1 MQETDM
7 ALKEERQKSGKI
19 DRLAGLARFSA
30 LYAVFGYMAL
40 SQVADGRLRF
50 RSATTVAA
58 RGVADL
64 TWSVTRIILGSQFG
78 VIPPAALQVLIEE
91 SGLLP
96 IRGKQL
102 VPWLGTKL
110 EALTST
116 FKGAVGYLAALFS
129 AIHPD
134 GWLEDE
140 LFWAA
145 KLTNNAGQPLQT
157 DGAGW
162 YIIDGDFPSKLA
174 TFAKNRYFTQVRLV
188 APAVLGLVKGG
199 LYPVR
204 WQDLPGG
211 LRTKYEALRKRKLK
225 GELIELPVAVIDREQ
240 FKAGGAMATTPLAQ
254 TRGMKAFYAE
264 FVDFAKD
271 AIDSFDAAWGGG
283 PGEERDYLSFRGN
296 LGVMAVMRPDRMKL
310 GPQITLRVT
319 KGAEDL
325 YVKIL
330 RKNWAKWTQSVGQ
343 DGKLVDPL
351 VSIYQGAIDQ
361 DESGEAARAKSIA
374 LALGLDYRQ
383 VPALATL
390 AKDRFLKK
398 LYRFGCSMGLVA
410 LSAPLV
416 IADNCAIPDGSI
428 VCPVEWFKGKQP
440 KLTHGQKVVF
450 GRYPI
455 VGTGATGASIY
466 IALDPRRLGKETLG
480 LAPWLRY
487 TNCIVG
493 GELAIVI
500 DVTGDDDGD
509 RGFVIPEALFVEAME
524 KYPIK
529 LGKKLRRLMIEG
541 YQVDKS
547 KAKMPARNDLVE
559 LGIDRT
565 GPVGVYTKCQD
576 VLLRLFGGYDPDGK
590 TWCGEPLRHPN
601 AMKGLF
607 WGMGAMAFMVQCAVD
622 SKKNIIPV
630 YRWWLLA
637 KESYWTTE
645 QKYGVE
651 LTKPSPEFCSGGK
664 AQIVSAD
671 DKEGFGKVPN
681 RSRKG
686 WHWRWNRGS
695 SDKADGWQQ
704 KELLLRKD
712 GSLSVG
718 AVFSWLYFLVEE
730 ATGFVFLT
738 GPSQPT
744 KMEQLLPWDRKNRKS
759 PVEHF
764 EDGFAVDE
772 IHPLDTSYNV
782 FLDLVRN
789 ESFPSWLVG
798 NEKAATPDVVSA
810 AMEKLSVVPKDFNTP
825 KGDKKPISVEGAQLL
840 KEVGFSRLHGKVS
853 AQKLAV
859 SRQAGRGDSGKAVL
873 DWHADQ
879 ISAAK
884 LACQEPVSN
893 LTLEEIL
900 GLYQN
905 FLGRGMDA
913 AAWQLL
919 SLGSNALTRALNI
932 PEEQV
937 CNFLSS
943 RKEDFQSRLL
953 GLKESGLWD
962 GADGFTHAAAIMHG
976 KEVVGGVEVDEAFT
990 LNALHQKLQGSG
1002 LAECPHCM
1010 RQFHGILMGAHRDK
1024 LVLPHHLVDLTQK
1037 VNRRLNDVVDLEG
1050 NSVGVAN
1057 GSRTGYPAVKVG
1069 GKQVL
1074 LNGSTPG
1081 FRMPLQEQM
1090 KRELIG
1096 MGIDPEALASDR
1108 EVALKEL
1115 EDASLPAHLDKNVR
1129 GSLNGNFAL
1138 RSFRK
1143 VLRKAQVEALK
1154 VL

>member
-1 MQETDM
+1 MQETDV
-7 ALKEERQKSGKI
+7 ALKEERRKSGKI

-40 SQVADGRLRF
+40 TKSADGRLRF
-50 RSATTVAA
+50 RSSTTVAA

-78 VIPPAALQVLIEE
+78 VIPPAALSVLIQE

-134 GWLEDE
+134 GWLEDK

-145 KLTNNAGQPLQT
+145 KLTNSAGDALET

-162 YIIDGDFPSKLA
+162 YIVDGDFPSKLS
-174 TFAKNRYFTQVRLV
+174 TFAKSRYFTQVRLV
-188 APAVLGLVKGG
+188 APEVLGLVKGG

-204 WQDLPGG
+204 WEHLPVG

-225 GELIELPVAVIDREQ
+225 GELVELPLAVIDREQ
-240 FKAGGAMATTPLAQ
+240 FKAGGAMTTTPLAQ
-254 TRGMKAFYAE
+254 TKGMKAFYAE

-271 AIDSFDAAWGGG
+271 AIDTLENWACG

-310 GPQITLRVT
+310 GPQITLRVG

-330 RKNWAKWTQSVGQ
+330 RKNWAKWTRSVGH
-343 DGKLVDPL
+343 DGNVIDPL
-351 VSIYQGAIDQ
+351 TRIYDAAIGQ
-361 DESGEAARAKSIA
+361 EESGEAARAKSIA

-398 LYRFGCSMGLVA
+398 LYRFGCSMGLMA

-416 IADNCAIPDGSI
+416 IADNVAIPDGSI
-428 VCPVEWFKGKQP
+428 VCPIEWFNGKNP
-440 KLTHGQKVVF
+440 KLRHGQKVVF

-466 IALDPRRLGKETLG
+466 VALDPRRLSKETMR

-509 RGFVIPEALFVEAME
+509 RGFVIPEPLFVEAME

-529 LGKKLRRLMIEG
+529 LGNDLRRLAIEG

-559 LGIDRT
+559 LGLDRT

-576 VLLRLFGGYDPDGK
+576 ALLRLFGGYDPATE

-607 WGMGAMAFMVQCAVD
+607 WGMGAMSFMVQCAVD

-637 KESYWTTE
+637 KESFWTTE
-645 QKYGVE
+645 QKYGVK
-651 LTKPSPEFCSGGK
+651 LTKPSPEFCLGPK
-664 AQIVSAD
+664 AQIVSSD
-671 DKEGFGKVPN
+671 DEEGFGKVPT
-681 RSRKG
+681 KHG
-686 WHWRWNRGS
+686 WRWRWNR
-695 SDKADGWQQ
+695 SDEDPEEGWQKKGQ
-704 KELLLRKD
+704 LLRED

-718 AVFSWLYFLVEE
+718 AVFSWLFFLVES

-738 GPSQPT
+738 EPGGPSRMQ
-744 KMEQLLPWDRKNRKS
+744 QLLPWDRKDRKS
-759 PVEHF
+759 PVDHF

-782 FLDLVRN
+782 FLGLVRKEN
-789 ESFPSWLVG
+789 FPSWLVG
-798 NEKAATPDVVSA
+798 NDKADTPDAAVA
-810 AMEKLSVVPKDFNTP
+810 AMAKLDVVPKDFSP
-825 KGDKKPISVEGAQLL
+825 DGGKAPISAEGVKLL
-840 KEVGFSRLHGKVS
+840 KQTGWSALVNKLNLQKV
-853 AQKLAV
+853 AL
-859 SRQAGRGDSGKAVL
+859 SRQIGGAEGRKAVV

-879 ISAAK
+879 VSAAK
-884 LACQEPVSN
+884 LACKEPVSK
-893 LTLEEIL
+893 LTLEELL

-905 FLGRGMDA
+905 FLGRGLDA

-919 SLGSNALTRALNI
+919 TLGSNALTRALSI

-937 CNFLSS
+937 CTFLSS
-943 RKEDFQSRLL
+943 RKGEFHSRLL

-962 GADGFTHAAAIMHG
+962 GADGFTHAAAIMYG
-976 KEVVGGVEVDEAFT
+976 VEVVGGVKVAEALT
-990 LNALHQKLQGSG
+990 LNALHKQLQGIG
-1002 LAECPHCM
+1002 LAECPHCQ

-1024 LVLPHHLVDLTQK
+1024 LVLPDHLVGLTKK
-1037 VNRRLNDVVDLEG
+1037 VNHRLNAVEDR
-1050 NSVGVAN
+1050 NGVLLGTAKA
-1057 GSRTGYPAVKVG
+1057 SRTGYPSVEVN
-1069 GKQVL
+1069 GKIVL
-1074 LNGSTPG
+1074 IDGSKG
-1081 FRMPLQEQM
+1081 IKMPLQAQM
-1090 KRELIG
+1090 RRELLG
-1096 MGIDPEALASDR
+1096 MGISQDALLSDR

-1115 EDASLPAHLDKNVR
+1115 EEAYLPGAVVSQMVKSMQKDFSLRK
-1129 GSLNGNFAL
+1129 
-1138 RSFRK
+1138 FR
-1143 VLRKAQVEALK
+1143 VLLRKASAEALK
-1154 VL
+1154 DLQG